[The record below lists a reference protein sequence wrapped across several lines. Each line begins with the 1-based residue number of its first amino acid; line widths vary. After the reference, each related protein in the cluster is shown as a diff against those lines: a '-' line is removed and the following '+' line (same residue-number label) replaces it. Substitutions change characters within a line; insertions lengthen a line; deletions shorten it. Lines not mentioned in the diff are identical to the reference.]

1 MEAQTV
7 LGQVFKQYKDPP
19 VLKIIFLQEEI
30 IQILEW
36 LIKKKEK
43 EHQLIVAVRVPKQ
56 GSDDFINYKNY

>member
-7 LGQVFKQYKDPP
+7 LGQVFKQYKDLP

-36 LIKKKEK
+36 LIKKKENK
-43 EHQLIVAVRVPKQ
+43 HQLIVAVRVPKQ